1 MQTRA
6 ANEEPFVNLDWAPHI
21 LKDYYPPVH
30 LEGKGAGASPIVFMF
45 RNGKLR
51 YGQTGPWCIGS
62 ATWLLVQQGPV
73 IVVGTDLD
81 HAHRDSKDPV
91 ATTHDLVD
99 KMQSLSPVSDSGS
112 RVRFQVYATTGS
124 LLWVPQGIALALLG
138 MSTRG
143 PDSPKD
149 KDPHAAVV
157 FFPWLSP
164 KLVTEHTERHCNCAK
179 SIAEVS
185 IAQLAIKGC
194 SDAVY
199 ECARTLRQFFKG

>member
-1 MQTRA
+1 M
-6 ANEEPFVNLDWAPHI
+6 
-21 LKDYYPPVH
+21 
-30 LEGKGAGASPIVFMF
+30 
-45 RNGKLR
+45 
-51 YGQTGPWCIGS
+51 
-62 ATWLLVQQGPV
+62 TWLLVQQGPV

-138 MSTRG
+138 ISTRG
-143 PDSPKD
+143 TGPETGSEKSE
-149 KDPHAAVV
+149 KYAAVV
-157 FFPWLSP
+157 FFPWLSAQ
-164 KLVTEHTERHCNCAK
+164 LVAEHRERHSNCAK

>member
-6 ANEEPFVNLDWAPHI
+6 AKEEPFVNLDWAPRI
-21 LKDYYPPVH
+21 LKDSYPPVH

-51 YGQTGPWCIGS
+51 SGHTGPWCIGS

-91 ATTHDLVD
+91 DKMQDLVD
-99 KMQSLSPVSDSGS
+99 KLQSVSPASDSGS

-138 MSTRG
+138 ISTRG
-143 PDSPKD
+143 PDPPKD
-149 KDPHAAVV
+149 KDPAAAVV

-164 KLVTEHTERHCNCAK
+164 KLVTEHKERHCNCAK

-185 IAQLAIKGC
+185 IAQLEIKG